1 METLAVVCRH
11 CSSHPKQVFETVAVA
26 EQVAQTLAAAAK
38 WVAQTL
44 AAAEPVKLLL
54 PTTKAPVP

>member
-1 METLAVVCRH
+1 VTA
-11 CSSHPKQVFETVAVA
+11 A
-26 EQVAQTLAAAAK
+26 EQVPQTLAAAVVTLAAAVER
-38 WVAQTL
+38 VAQTL

>member
-1 METLAVVCRH
+1 
-11 CSSHPKQVFETVAVA
+11 VAAA
-26 EQVAQTLAAAAK
+26 EQVPPTLADAAE

-54 PTTKAPVP
+54 PTTKAPVS